1 MSRIGPKFDALR
13 EEGRAAF
20 IPYITAG
27 DPSLERT
34 SELLDALADAGAD
47 LIELGIPFSDPMAD
61 GPTLQAA
68 ARRALK
74 DNVNIPRILDK
85 VSRFRSRH
93 DIPVVLFGYANP
105 FFNYDWEKLAS
116 DSASAGADGF
126 LCVDLPPD
134 EGAPL
139 RKAATARGLDV
150 IYLLAPTSTPERR
163 KYVAEHGSGFLYY
176 VSVAGVTGAR
186 NVLQADIRNKV
197 EEIRGV
203 SPLPVAVGFGISTPE
218 HVREVASMAEGV
230 VVGSAIVKV
239 VERVGDRSELAGEV
253 RNFAAEL
260 RSGID
265 GVK

>member
-34 SELLDALADAGAD
+34 GELLDALVDAGAD

-68 ARRALK
+68 AQRALK
-74 DNVNIPRILDK
+74 GGVNIARVLET
-85 VSRFRSRH
+85 VSSFRNRH
-93 DIPVVLFGYANP
+93 DTPVVLFGYANP
-105 FFNYDWEKLAS
+105 FLAYGWERLAA

-134 EGAPL
+134 EGAVL
-139 RKAATARGLDV
+139 REAAAANGLDV
-150 IYLLAPTSTPERR
+150 VYLLAPTSTPERR
-163 KYVAEHGSGFLYY
+163 RYVAEHGSGFLYY

-186 NVLQADIRNKV
+186 EVLRADIRNKV

-203 SPLPVAVGFGISTPE
+203 SPLPVAVGFGISTPD

-239 VERVGDRSELAGEV
+239 VEKVGDSPRLAAEV
-253 RNFAAEL
+253 RKFAAAL

-265 GVK
+265 GLK